1 MITASS
7 ENGMRKYQLWKKRPT
22 FEYRVQ
28 WNIIIR
34 KNKFLYEKIND
45 SVGWNKHS
53 GEQHWS
59 SNNTMSVMLCT
70 GATFVKNSAAFVK
83 NNTFARI
90 VSFDTAGLH
99 LLTFHFLEPYFNVV
113 PFS

>member
-1 MITASS
+1 
-7 ENGMRKYQLWKKRPT
+7 
-22 FEYRVQ
+22 
-28 WNIIIR
+28 
-34 KNKFLYEKIND
+34 
-45 SVGWNKHS
+45 
-53 GEQHWS
+53 
-59 SNNTMSVMLCT
+59 MSVMLCT